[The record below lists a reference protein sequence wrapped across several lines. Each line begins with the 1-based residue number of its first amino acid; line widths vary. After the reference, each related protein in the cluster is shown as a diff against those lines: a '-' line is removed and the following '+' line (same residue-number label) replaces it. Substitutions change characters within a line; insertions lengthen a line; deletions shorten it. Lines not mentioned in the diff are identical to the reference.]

1 MSQYWSIKSE
11 NFDKILLFKL
21 GKFYELFYEDALISN
36 KELDLNWM
44 GDKMHT
50 GFPEKVLD
58 KMATKLVEKGYKVA
72 IAE

>member
-1 MSQYWSIKSE
+1 
-11 NFDKILLFKL
+11 
-21 GKFYELFYEDALISN
+21 
-36 KELDLNWM
+36 M